1 MTQMDWVLFFRA
13 TCVSNKKNCFSCITS
28 LKIHHQ
34 LENHRKELF
43 SSKLHWEIFCCINS
57 CDYNSTTRLGH
68 VTPPESKMAEKGS
81 NVSHCSDFVSFHLY
95 SLLYWSFFSL
105 SLNRP
110 FPNYLWGLFQ
120 SESWCMLI
128 FSYENQFV
136 RNS

>member
-1 MTQMDWVLFFRA
+1 MTQVDRLFFFRA
-13 TCVSNKKNCFSCITS
+13 ACVSNKKNCFSCITS

-95 SLLYWSFFSL
+95 SLLY
-105 SLNRP
+105 
-110 FPNYLWGLFQ
+110 
-120 SESWCMLI
+120 
-128 FSYENQFV
+128 
-136 RNS
+136 